1 MFTGRKLP
9 ITLAFIVLVGLAFGA
24 SCNGFFVDPTLTGI
38 AVSPTAPQVEV
49 GKTITLQAFGTYDD
63 GSRKQVK
70 SGVSWSSATTTVAT
84 IDTNT
89 GILTGV
95 TPGTSLITASAQA
108 LQGTATATVFL
119 ANISNLRVEPT
130 SASVQTSGGS
140 AEFNAIATSNGVD
153 VNVTTG
159 ATWTVTP
166 KPVAGAIN
174 CTDDGTNPP
183 ETCTVDPNTTPG
195 TYTITVTYPGT
206 NIQPTATLIVT
217 P

>member
-1 MFTGRKLP
+1 
-9 ITLAFIVLVGLAFGA
+9 
-24 SCNGFFVDPTLTGI
+24 
-38 AVSPTAPQVEV
+38 
-49 GKTITLQAFGTYDD
+49 
-63 GSRKQVK
+63 
-70 SGVSWSSATTTVAT
+70 VAT

-140 AEFNAIATSNGVD
+140 AEFRAIATSNGVD
-153 VNVTTG
+153 VDVTTG

-166 KPVAGAIN
+166 TPAAGAIN

>member
-1 MFTGRKLP
+1 
-9 ITLAFIVLVGLAFGA
+9 
-24 SCNGFFVDPTLTGI
+24 
-38 AVSPTAPQVEV
+38 VEV

-140 AEFNAIATSNGVD
+140 AEFRAIATSNGVD
-153 VNVTTG
+153 VDVTTG

-166 KPVAGAIN
+166 TPAAGAIN